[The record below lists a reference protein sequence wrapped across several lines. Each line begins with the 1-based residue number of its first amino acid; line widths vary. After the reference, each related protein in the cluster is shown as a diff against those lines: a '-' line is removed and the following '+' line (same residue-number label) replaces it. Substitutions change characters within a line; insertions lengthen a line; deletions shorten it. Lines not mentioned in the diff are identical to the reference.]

1 MWAKFN
7 RYSSMGIKGHKD
19 FQEFFV
25 TTLVDV
31 STIVGFS
38 DYVLYFGAHEIQV
51 EEDIDEILAKIR
63 DTNNQIDIG

>member
-38 DYVLYFGAHEIQV
+38 DHVLYFGAHEIQV
-51 EEDIDEILAKIR
+51 EEDIDEILAKIQ
-63 DTNNQIDIG
+63 DTNNPIDID